1 MHKREF
7 QTHAGLE
14 VSGDGVLFR
23 RGGFK
28 PLPHAQVRLVVVLV
42 ISPCSILPRSII
54 AGAC

>member
-28 PLPHAQVRLVVVLV
+28 PLPHAQVRLVVVLA